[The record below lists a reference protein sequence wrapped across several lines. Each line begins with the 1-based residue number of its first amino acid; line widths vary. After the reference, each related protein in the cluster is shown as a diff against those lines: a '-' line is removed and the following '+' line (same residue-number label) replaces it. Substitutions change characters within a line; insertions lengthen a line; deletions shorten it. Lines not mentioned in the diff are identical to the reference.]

1 MGLLDDLLGNA
12 VPGGKVSKP
21 LMLALLG
28 LLTSGALFGR
38 GDGEATPAKPG
49 GARPPADEGGSLLD
63 GLGGLLNRFRQA
75 GQGKA
80 ADSWV
85 GTGSNEP
92 VSPGQVGSALG
103 PNILK
108 TLAERS
114 GMSEEELVRLL
125 SQVLP
130 GVVDKL
136 TPKGRLP
143 TAAEFDEMR

>member
-1 MGLLDDLLGNA
+1 
-12 VPGGKVSKP
+12 
-21 LMLALLG
+21 ML
-28 LLTSGALFGR
+28 
-38 GDGEATPAKPG
+38 PAKPG

-114 GMSEEELVRLL
+114 GMSEEDSCGYYRRFCRAWSTSSRPRAGYPPRPSLTRCDDGGH
-125 SQVLP
+125 LP
-130 GVVDKL
+130 DGGADAFRRG
-136 TPKGRLP
+136 TRG
-143 TAAEFDEMR
+143 

>member
-1 MGLLDDLLGNA
+1 MGLLDDMLDSA
-12 VPGGKVSKP
+12 VPQGGISKP
-21 LMLALLG
+21 LMLALLA
-28 LLTSGALFGR
+28 LLGSGALFG
-38 GDGEATPAKPG
+38 GKDSEAVPAKPAG
-49 GARPPADEGGSLLD
+49 SRPPADEGGGLLD
-63 GLGGLLNRFRQA
+63 GLGGLLDRFRQS

-85 GTGSNEP
+85 GTGPNEP
-92 VSPGQVGSALG
+92 VSPGQVGNALG

-114 GMSEEELVRLL
+114 GLSEEELRKLL

-136 TPKGRLP
+136 TPNGRLP
-143 TAAEFDEMR
+143 TLAELAQ